1 MSQEVWQK
9 HDMTLRNIII
19 LVGSETEICFAR
31 QHFILAF
38 NPCSLHFASATHNAV
53 TSYHA
58 PQGSQSLQ
66 TSEAD
71 FVSDLS
77 QGEF

>member
-1 MSQEVWQK
+1 
-9 HDMTLRNIII
+9 MTLRNIII
-19 LVGSETEICFAR
+19 FVGSQIEISFAR
-31 QHFILAF
+31 QHFILVF